1 VERVVSPSDRRF
13 TYAQLTPWGEEQCAK
28 LVPSIVDFMD
38 TTCSAISEQ
47 EMLMLT
53 SILARVRRDLQK
65 RYGLE
70 L

>member
-1 VERVVSPSDRRF
+1 
-13 TYAQLTPWGEEQCAK
+13 
-28 LVPSIVDFMD
+28 MD

-53 SILARVRRDLQK
+53 SILARVRRDLQN